1 MPIHEQINAINEHKS
16 SGITPHGEDGA
27 KATTQQTVQR
37 SKMSKILSSGYG
49 RAINAVSN
57 YK

>member
-16 SGITPHGEDGA
+16 ITPHSEDGA
-27 KATTQQTVQR
+27 KAATQRTVQR

-49 RAINAVSN
+49 RAIKSVSN

>member
-16 SGITPHGEDGA
+16 ITPLSEDGA
-27 KATTQQTVQR
+27 KAATQR

-49 RAINAVSN
+49 RAIKSVSN